1 MDKQPLVIEQ
11 RIRDMMQYGHIA
23 LRQFP
28 KSEKHVLAAEIR
40 TSMLTLLRL
49 VITAAKRYHK
59 KTTLTDLDVE
69 LAVLQNQI
77 RLANGT
83 TARRTNTTT
92 ASCESSSTAT
102 PNTAGSRAGTR
113 GVPHR
118 ACTAAWLMTTTL
130 GGGYDDDGQARA
142 AEAACAMAGARLP
155 Q

>member
-23 LRQFP
+23 LRQVP

-77 RLANGT
+77 RLAKDLTYLPINKYQHWSGLNLEIG
-83 TARRTNTTT
+83 RMI
-92 ASCESSSTAT
+92 
-102 PNTAGSRAGTR
+102 GG
-113 GVPHR
+113 
-118 ACTAAWLMTTTL
+118 WLK
-130 GGGYDDDGQARA
+130 YERA
-142 AEAACAMAGARLP
+142 A
-155 Q
+155 

>member
-77 RLANGT
+77 RLAKDLTYLPINKYQHWSGLNLEIG
-83 TARRTNTTT
+83 R
-92 ASCESSSTAT
+92 
-102 PNTAGSRAGTR
+102 
-113 GVPHR
+113 
-118 ACTAAWLMTTTL
+118 MI
-130 GGGYDDDGQARA
+130 GGCD
-142 AEAACAMAGARLP
+142 AACLTFREGK
-155 Q
+155 

>member
-77 RLANGT
+77 RLAKDLTYLPINKYQHWSGLNLET
-83 TARRTNTTT
+83 GRRLPTMHPIVVCARR
-92 ASCESSSTAT
+92 
-102 PNTAGSRAGTR
+102 
-113 GVPHR
+113 
-118 ACTAAWLMTTTL
+118 ACKHLAAAL
-130 GGGYDDDGQARA
+130 Q
-142 AEAACAMAGARLP
+142 P
-155 Q
+155 V

>member
-77 RLANGT
+77 RLAKDLTYLPINKYQHWSGLNLEIGRRLPT
-83 TARRTNTTT
+83 MHPIVVCARR
-92 ASCESSSTAT
+92 
-102 PNTAGSRAGTR
+102 
-113 GVPHR
+113 
-118 ACTAAWLMTTTL
+118 ACKHLAAAL
-130 GGGYDDDGQARA
+130 Q
-142 AEAACAMAGARLP
+142 P
-155 Q
+155 V

>member
-77 RLANGT
+77 RLAKDLTYLPINKYQHWSGLNLET
-83 TARRTNTTT
+83 VRVIGGCDAVCLTF
-92 ASCESSSTAT
+92 
-102 PNTAGSRAGTR
+102 RAGQIDE
-113 GVPHR
+113 
-118 ACTAAWLMTTTL
+118 LL
-130 GGGYDDDGQARA
+130 I
-142 AEAACAMAGARLP
+142 
-155 Q
+155 